1 MADIKFEVDD
11 KVRCLRKAL
20 VGDPPYRPDPWANT
34 EGIILACHSGG
45 KYRILAPSGDV
56 HYRRKED
63 LELVMKAPPKAK
75 PLSERMIENL
85 TGRFSK
91 LSTADLPSDNS
102 QGGISVVNLIATDMR
117 DYLKAGVSPKELR
130 EVLLI
135 SIAKSINEKG
145 FASTLCDER
154 LFKSRLTL
162 EEAREESHAELITN
176 KVDSGE
182 VSSVMFCIEKYRLE
196 PAVVKKV

>member
-1 MADIKFEVDD
+1 MADIKLGVDD
-11 KVRCLRKAL
+11 KVRCLPK
-20 VGDPPYRPDPWANT
+20 VSGDGLPYKQDPWANT

-63 LELVMKAPPKAK
+63 LELVMKAPPKSK

-85 TGRFSK
+85 TKRFSK
-91 LSTADLPSDNS
+91 LSTADLPRDNS
-102 QGGISVVNLIATDMR
+102 QGGISVVNLIAEDMR

-135 SIAKSINEKG
+135 AIAKSIDNKG
-145 FASTLCDER
+145 FATTCDEE
-154 LFKSRLTL
+154 LVTFGLTL
-162 EEAREESHAELITN
+162 EEARKKSHKELLSG
-176 KVDSGE
+176 KACDSE
-182 VSSVMFCIEKYRLE
+182 ISRVVFCIEKYRLE